1 MSKVRVSTD
10 AEDLKQTLNMLRLN
24 KGEAMTQKQIQLR
37 LPIEVMEKVKAIAK
51 IAGVTP
57 TQVYNVMLATH
68 LVVNT
73 PRKP

>member
-37 LPIEVMEKVKAIAK
+37 LPIKVMEKVKAIAK

-68 LVVNT
+68 LVANT